1 MPSQGLEASSQF
13 PQAISMCVL
22 WSGDGRRRMMLF
34 AYMVVT
40 MTIVMMKPLLETAT
54 ALVVP

>member
-1 MPSQGLEASSQF
+1 
-13 PQAISMCVL
+13 
-22 WSGDGRRRMMLF
+22 MMLF